1 MHVLST
7 FLLAIGIAS
16 VLCLLPVLTA
26 GSPITEDVGDNRD
39 EDKIVTSHYP
49 VGDARRCLQES
60 AQNYFRME
68 RFEVLPGNGWDN
80 LQNEPQVQIVA
91 FNYSQCRTTD
101 DGRFLLP
108 DTVTTV
114 PIKSTDL
121 QLFSDLISNTE
132 EWTSVTSRSINLDA
146 GLDNKFISISGKYS
160 SEFTDMKSKMISDKT
175 VVVRTEARY
184 VRYSVHLQPDTPLHP
199 TFRSHLLQV
208 AAAHERE
215 DEESA
220 RYLAELLV
228 RDFGTHVI
236 TSVKAGAAI
245 AQVDHL
251 KEEWMKKNSEQKNE
265 ILASASFSLFKL
277 NLSASVSFKS
287 KTESSYQ
294 SGYLSQRTSSVVRT
308 YGGPVYKPINFTIN
322 EWAEAADRD
331 LVALDQTGDPLH
343 YLITAAMLP
352 ECSASILSQVQSS
365 IQQAV
370 ETYYDYNVHQ
380 GCLLPDS
387 DYFTPSANF
396 DDGTCKPPTSNFTF
410 GGMYQN
416 CTVWRLDIYNQHIC
430 YDKTQLNPLTGSLS
444 CPSGYQPVRIQEIGW
459 CNIGMVSGNCN
470 LCPICYI
477 SITTYWCTAWDS
489 AKVVPSNHGYL
500 FGGLYTSSV
509 SNPVTGSPSCPSD
522 FFALRVG
529 YTRDLHVCVSADLEF
544 GAKGAVPFAG
554 FVSCLTGNPLA
565 IPGDRMN
572 SKGDEWPQRCPE
584 GYSMHLATVDLD
596 CQLNY
601 CVLTRAMRGNV
612 TPPLERPPFVPP
624 PAGIFW
630 DEKEINHTDDRS
642 SQSLSPGAAAGIGV
656 GVTLGIVLLVIIV
669 YQLHGRCR
677 RTQSRYSSM
686 TEPVAAGASPPG
698 YGASHVSSNL

>member
-352 ECSASILSQVQSS
+352 ECSASILSQ
-365 IQQAV
+365 
-370 ETYYDYNVHQ
+370 
-380 GCLLPDS
+380 
-387 DYFTPSANF
+387 
-396 DDGTCKPPTSNFTF
+396 
-410 GGMYQN
+410 
-416 CTVWRLDIYNQHIC
+416 
-430 YDKTQLNPLTGSLS
+430 LNPLTGSLS